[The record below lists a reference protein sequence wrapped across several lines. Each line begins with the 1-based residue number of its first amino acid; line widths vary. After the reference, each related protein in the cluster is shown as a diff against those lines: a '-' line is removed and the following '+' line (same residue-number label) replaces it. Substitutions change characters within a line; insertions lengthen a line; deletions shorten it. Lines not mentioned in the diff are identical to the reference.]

1 MYHEHMTPSTSALHA
16 AAIKAILSMEN
27 RTAIERLVLIAVS
40 TRVGHTRASLCN
52 TLGFCLRS
60 TSTAV
65 RRLVDSGLVSE
76 TRLRDGSI
84 GDCVRVLSPEWE
96 VIIGGLGA

>member
-1 MYHEHMTPSTSALHA
+1 MYHEHMTPSTSALQA
-16 AAIKAILSMEN
+16 
-27 RTAIERLVLIAVS
+27 
-40 TRVGHTRASLCN
+40 
-52 TLGFCLRS
+52 
-60 TSTAV
+60 AV

-96 VIIGGLGA
+96 AIIGGVGA

>member
-1 MYHEHMTPSTSALHA
+1 MYHEHMTPSTSALQA

-40 TRVGHTRASLCN
+40 TRGGHTRASLCD

>member
-1 MYHEHMTPSTSALHA
+1 MYHEHMAPSTSALQA
-16 AAIKAILSMEN
+16 AAIKAILSMED
-27 RTAIERLVLIAVS
+27 RTVLERLVLIAVS
-40 TRVGHTRASLCN
+40 TSGRHTRRSLCE
-52 TLGFCLRS
+52 TLGSCLRS
-60 TSTAV
+60 TSAAV

-96 VIIGGLGA
+96 AIIGGVGA